1 MNTHPVAARPGG
13 PFRLC
18 YWLLG
23 AGLLLGLA
31 GCGGPVASTPS
42 PVSEVGGGQAAP
54 AAPTLGDTVQP
65 TLPPLLPTATLPPL
79 PATATSDMIPP
90 TDTLPPVPA
99 TATDNVPPVTE
110 TPMPP
115 PATDTALPPTDTPA
129 PPPPDTPR
137 PVAPTHTPRPV
148 APTKAATKAPTR
160 VPAPPSPTRAP
171 APPTPAE
178 AAAQPPTPAAPP
190 VAPGERD
197 PYATPLVELTPP
209 VVDQS
214 AYTAYIP
221 AAMKSR
227 QFSHYSCEFD
237 AAWVVLKTYGF
248 DPSVEEL
255 IDIIGVDHSVEPY
268 YEETPKGAV
277 IYGGDIR
284 RYYSGDYRTNFLGRS
299 SGQAMSKVF
308 THYGLRVTPVHDKA
322 SLEAALRGG
331 SLVWIKTTADF
342 KPGVPA
348 TWIMPD
354 GSSYQTVLG
363 NDHAVVVMG
372 YNATGAL
379 IRDVL
384 GPTKTNWNRPY
395 EYLVPWAKFL
405 AAWKQQ
411 SYDGLAVA
419 PAR

>member
-1 MNTHPVAARPGG
+1 V
-13 PFRLC
+13 
-18 YWLLG
+18 
-23 AGLLLGLA
+23 
-31 GCGGPVASTPS
+31 
-42 PVSEVGGGQAAP
+42 
-54 AAPTLGDTVQP
+54 
-65 TLPPLLPTATLPPL
+65 
-79 PATATSDMIPP
+79 PP
-90 TDTLPPVPA
+90 TRVA
-99 TATDNVPPVTE
+99 
-110 TPMPP
+110 
-115 PATDTALPPTDTPA
+115 ALPPTPA
-129 PPPPDTPR
+129 PPPP
-137 PVAPTHTPRPV
+137 
-148 APTKAATKAPTR
+148 
-160 VPAPPSPTRAP
+160 
-171 APPTPAE
+171 PPTA
-178 AAAQPPTPAAPP
+178 TS
-190 VAPGERD
+190 GERD
-197 PYATPLVELTPP
+197 PYATPVVELTPP
-209 VVDQS
+209 VVDR
-214 AYTAYIP
+214 AGYAAYIP

-248 DPSVEEL
+248 DPTVEEL
-255 IDIIGVDHSVEPY
+255 INIIGVDHSVEPRW
-268 YEETPKGAV
+268 EETSKGIF

-284 RYYSGDYRTNFLGRS
+284 HYYSGDYLTNFLGRS

-322 SLEAALRGG
+322 SLQAALRGG

-342 KPGVPA
+342 KPGAPA
-348 TWIMPD
+348 TWVMPD
-354 GSSYQTVLG
+354 GSTYQTVLG